1 MTKKELIGKVQ
12 DAYLAPGGRKLT
24 KEETEGILDVFGDV
38 AAAELLGGGG
48 EVPLPGLGKLKAV
61 RRAAREGRNPR
72 TGATIQVPAKT
83 AVKFSMTKG
92 LKEAMS

>member
-1 MTKKELIGKVQ
+1 MTKAELVSQVSKAANV
-12 DAYLAPGGRKLT
+12 PGTTVELVLDNLGR
-24 KEETEGILDVFGDV
+24 V
-38 AAAELLGGGG
+38 AAAELVAGG

-83 AVKFSMTKG
+83 AVKFGMGKV
-92 LKEAMS
+92 LKETLS